1 MNRSVLSPVFKIIIL
16 AALGCSLWIV
26 SPHRTAYVIFLSA
39 GIVAIIVNYAKK
51 TETHALS
58 TTGVLALFFAA
69 SNVLMLTLPLK
80 GWMNSFLKVS
90 VVSVGLSALLVFAG
104 MFVFFFEIVTCLSH
118 NVPIGTDKEVT
129 EGGRKAFFWGTFVSI
144 TVIYTAVLSLSKYPG
159 SIDPDY

>member
-16 AALGCSLWIV
+16 AALGCSLWMV
-26 SPHRTAYVIFLSA
+26 SPHRTAYVIFLSI
-39 GIVAIIVNYAKK
+39 GIVAAIVNYAKK

-58 TTGVLALFFAA
+58 TTGVLALLFAA

-104 MFVFFFEIVTCLSH
+104 MF
-118 NVPIGTDKEVT
+118 
-129 EGGRKAFFWGTFVSI
+129 GRNQETVYSVSAF
-144 TVIYTAVLSLSKYPG
+144 AVRASPSR
-159 SIDPDY
+159 STTI